1 MEKTLITGAAG
12 FIGQQ
17 LTKDA
22 IAKGHFVIAVDV
34 NESILL
40 EMLQT
45 YSSDHIAVMNISVT
59 DKHQLDEC
67 FKKHHPD
74 NVIHAAA
81 HKHVSIVEMNPK
93 EAINNNIIG
102 TMNVFSCCVENDV
115 KKCIYISTDKADEPT
130 SVYGWTKKA
139 CEGLVSTYSKFN
151 KTTFSAVRFCNVKG
165 APGSVIPRFERQIAN
180 NQAITV
186 TDFRMERYF
195 ISVEKASDFV
205 MRVLDIMQNDHIYML
220 DVGEATNIYELAK
233 KMRDDAGKH
242 DLEIIE
248 TGILPGE
255 RLTEPYV
262 IGNQAHVVDDIYL
275 VK

>member
-1 MEKTLITGAAG
+1 
-12 FIGQQ
+12 
-17 LTKDA
+17 
-22 IAKGHFVIAVDV
+22 
-34 NESILL
+34 
-40 EMLQT
+40 
-45 YSSDHIAVMNISVT
+45 
-59 DKHQLDEC
+59 
-67 FKKHHPD
+67 
-74 NVIHAAA
+74 
-81 HKHVSIVEMNPK
+81 
-93 EAINNNIIG
+93 
-102 TMNVFSCCVENDV
+102 
-115 KKCIYISTDKADEPT
+115 
-130 SVYGWTKKA
+130 
-139 CEGLVSTYSKFN
+139 
-151 KTTFSAVRFCNVKG
+151 VKG